1 LAENEPEAVS
11 AVWEDILDRMEQ
23 EVSLAFA
30 GEASGWQPPAEPGPI
45 PAELLPRAARILSA
59 QQEAAVML
67 AATRAT
73 TGQHLAAIDSVPGS
87 ARRPA
92 ALLDLQG

>member
-1 LAENEPEAVS
+1 LAETIPDAPS
-11 AVWEDILDRMEQ
+11 TVWEDILDRMEQ

-45 PAELLPRAARILSA
+45 PAELVPRATRILSA
-59 QQEAAVML
+59 HQEAAVML
-67 AATRAT
+67 AASRAA

-87 ARRPA
+87 AARPA
-92 ALLDLQG
+92 ARLDIQG

>member
-1 LAENEPEAVS
+1 M
-11 AVWEDILDRMEQ
+11 WEDILDRLEQ

-45 PAELLPRAARILSA
+45 PPDLVPRATRILSA
-59 QQEAAVML
+59 HLEASAML

-73 TGQHLAAIDSVPGS
+73 TGQHLDAIDAVPGS
-87 ARRPA
+87 TPRPRL
-92 ALLDLQG
+92 LLDVQG